1 MTSPWDDRS
10 IWGNVSS
17 AVKWFVVAGA
27 LLAGAVFMNMGTL
40 MSAEWVTLVGTPGS
54 PASDFIEMET
64 DLRAR
69 QDRDR
74 VVRLRINRATEV
86 TGLTGVAY
94 RSFDGTAHVD
104 CRERRAHYISATYY
118 DRPNFKGAPI
128 VEKSFGHANQ
138 PPVRLRGFD
147 DRYVREIVK
156 LGCS

>member
-10 IWGNVSS
+10 IWGNVST
-17 AVKWFVVAGA
+17 AAKWLVVAGA

-40 MSAEWVTLVGTPGS
+40 MSAEWVTLVGTPGT
-54 PASDFIEMET
+54 PASDFIELET

-74 VVRLRINRATEV
+74 VVRVRINRATEV

-94 RSFDGTAHVD
+94 RSFDGTAHID
-104 CRERRAHYISATYY
+104 CRERRARYTSAIYY
-118 DRPNFKGAPI
+118 KRPNFKGAPI
-128 VEKSFGHANQ
+128 AERSFVRAEQ
-138 PPVRLRGFD
+138 PPVLLRGFD
-147 DRYVREIVK
+147 DRYAREVVK